1 MRNQRLIIVGV
12 ALAVAFAAALV
23 TWRYLDTADAR
34 ASKDQQLVDAYVVKR
49 DIAKGLPGDQVIDQG
64 YIAKDQVPKRLF
76 PGNAVLDLQSLR
88 GRIAS
93 TNLPAGM
100 TVVADAFV
108 DPRTSGNSVAASIA
122 PGMQAISVSIDRVHG
137 VGGFIQP
144 GDRVN
149 LLLTEGGVTRFALQ
163 NLKVLLV
170 GSALQLDVTTQSTIS
185 GQVSQAPD
193 AGLIT
198 FEVPPVDAVKIAH
211 ATQAGSLYLSLVR
224 SDYQPVPNPKIS
236 TSDLN

>member
-1 MRNQRLIIVGV
+1 MIIVGV
-12 ALAVAFAAALV
+12 ALAVALAAALV

-34 ASKDQQLVDAYVVKR
+34 ASKDQELVDVFLVKK

-64 YIAKDQVPKRLF
+64 YIAKDQMPKRLF
-76 PGNAVLDLQSLR
+76 PANAVLDAQSLR

-93 TNLPAGM
+93 INLKAGA
-100 TVVADAFV
+100 TVVEDAFV
-108 DPRTSGNSVAASIA
+108 DPRTSGSSVAGSIA
-122 PGMQAISVSIDRVHG
+122 PGMQAISVNIDRVHG

-163 NLKVLLV
+163 KVKVLLV
-170 GSALQLDVTTQSTIS
+170 GPAFELDITTQSTLS
-185 GQVSQAPD
+185 GQVAQAPD

-198 FEVPPVDAVKIAH
+198 FEVPAIDAIKIAH
-211 ATQAGSLYLSLVR
+211 ATQAGGIIYLALVR
-224 SDYQPVPNPKIS
+224 EDYQPVTNPKIS
-236 TSDLN
+236 TSDLY